1 MFHSST
7 QRKFW
12 TFKSDKELAKG
23 REAANLR
30 YRNRY
35 QDAESRSDDDDFF
48 LTVDE
53 ERQLLRW
60 YDDRLLKDFCHRF
73 KPEIPINCTGTACHY
88 VKRLYLRYS
97 VMDYNPTLMILASI
111 WLACKTEEFNISM
124 DQFVWNVH
132 NLLPDERIAH
142 GEDFSRKYGD
152 AILAI
157 ELILIKEL
165 NFHLTVHNPF
175 RAFEGLLIDMKTRYE
190 SATLKK
196 PEILRDPTIEIL
208 YSALFTDAI
217 LLYTPSQLALAA
229 LLSAGGKLNIIL
241 DSYVTDHLLKD
252 QPQHVLEATI
262 KNVKKI
268 RSIIRKNTKL
278 PPEHVINSIKAKLE
292 KCLNKTSDPLTVEYA
307 RVKNLEVEE
316 RERIATQK
324 WREEAERQKQM
335 QKDLLDF

>member
-1 MFHSST
+1 
-7 QRKFW
+7 
-12 TFKSDKELAKG
+12 
-23 REAANLR
+23 
-30 YRNRY
+30 
-35 QDAESRSDDDDFF
+35 
-48 LTVDE
+48 
-53 ERQLLRW
+53 
-60 YDDRLLKDFCHRF
+60 
-73 KPEIPINCTGTACHY
+73 
-88 VKRLYLRYS
+88 
-97 VMDYNPTLMILASI
+97 
-111 WLACKTEEFNISM
+111 M
-124 DQFVWNVH
+124 DQFVWNIH
-132 NLLPDERIAH
+132 HLLPDERITH
-142 GEDFSRKYGD
+142 GEDYARKYGD

-196 PEILRDPTIEIL
+196 PEILREPTIEIL

-241 DSYVTDHLLKD
+241 DSYVTGHLLKD

-268 RSIIRKNTKL
+268 RSIIRKNIKL
-278 PPEHVINSIKAKLE
+278 PPEHVINAIKAKLE
-292 KCLNKTSDPLTVEYA
+292 KCRSKASDPLTEEYA
-307 RVKNLEVEE
+307 RLKHLEVEE

-324 WREEAERQKQM
+324 WREEAERQKQL